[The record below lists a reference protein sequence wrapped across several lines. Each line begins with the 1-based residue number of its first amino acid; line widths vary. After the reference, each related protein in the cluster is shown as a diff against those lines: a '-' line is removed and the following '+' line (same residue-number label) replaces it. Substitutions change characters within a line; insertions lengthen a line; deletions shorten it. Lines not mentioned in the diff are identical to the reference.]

1 MGILSSWRVEINART
16 RSDYY
21 PAGQLIYDA
30 ETVAAAIQVQAKRL
44 RPRLEGRNPLVL
56 VVMCGAL
63 YYATWLTLALAIPL
77 ELDYVHLGRY
87 GVARKGGV
95 ARWERQPGAERLAG
109 RTVLVVDDIF
119 DEGVTLATIM
129 AFCRKAGAR
138 EVLTAVLA
146 RKHRSTVPEGIRPPN
161 SVALE
166 VPNAFVVGCGLDDAG
181 RWRNLPA
188 IYALNEG
195 S

>member
-1 MGILSSWRVEINART
+1 MVIPLRWRVEINTPT

-21 PAGQLIYDA
+21 PEGRLVHDA
-30 ETVAAAIQVQAKRL
+30 EAVATAIQMQAQRL

-63 YYATWLTLALAIPL
+63 YYASWLTLALAIPL

-87 GVARKGGV
+87 GSGRKGRAV
-95 ARWERQPGAERLAG
+95 RWERKPGAERLAG

-119 DEGVTLATIM
+119 DEGVTLTTIA
-129 AFCRKAGAR
+129 AFCREAGAR
-138 EVLTAVLA
+138 EVFTAVLA
-146 RKHRSTVPEGIRPPN
+146 RKRRAHLPGGIHPPS

-166 VPNAFVVGCGLDDAG
+166 VPDAFVVGCGLDDAG
-181 RWRNLPA
+181 HWRNLPA

-195 S
+195 G